1 MDYVKRSGCVHS
13 YCTLQVQ
20 LRGWITSDNNSS
32 VHSLCRSAAH
42 TAITRVNGDQGIEYS
57 GINDTTVLSKIT
69 AATADM
75 TLSMYF
81 MVLLLF
87 SMALTTAGAEEPV
100 RLLRF

>member
-1 MDYVKRSGCVHS
+1 MHS
-13 YCTLQVQ
+13 YCTLQVR

-75 TLSMYF
+75 TLSMHF
-81 MVLLLF
+81 MVLLLV
-87 SMALTTAGAEEPV
+87 SMALTTGM
-100 RLLRF
+100 